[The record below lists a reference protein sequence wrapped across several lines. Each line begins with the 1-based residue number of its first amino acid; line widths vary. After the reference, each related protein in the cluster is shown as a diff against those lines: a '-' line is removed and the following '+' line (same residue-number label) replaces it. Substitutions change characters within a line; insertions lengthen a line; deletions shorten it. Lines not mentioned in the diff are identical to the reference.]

1 MSSNRAGASVRGWRT
16 ALVLATGVLVAAS
29 TAQAEQRLIAGGYAG
44 NTGVLAGSG
53 FEVGELVSRFEPGR
67 ALADRRQSAGGLSLD
82 LDDAGAF
89 VSYFTPR
96 LGGVRVG
103 FGRTGLPTLDGD
115 GRQVGFGVD
124 YRHSIAGL
132 EVGLGTGG
140 GIDVR
145 RSDGGPRRADS
156 ELRTSFVVG
165 GMLTVPDFGYGP
177 VSARLA
183 YGVESGAQG
192 TPSSSLSLSADM
204 AVRPGVAVTG
214 RVQHTEELDRAGSG
228 VTQGDTRGLFGLRLR
243 F

>member
-1 MSSNRAGASVRGWRT
+1 MRGWRT
-16 ALVLATGVLVAAS
+16 ALVLATGVLAAAG
-29 TAQAEQRLIAGGYAG
+29 TARAEQRLIAGGYAG
-44 NTGVLAGSG
+44 NTGVLAGSEL
-53 FEVGELVSRFEPGR
+53 EVGELVSRFEPGR
-67 ALADRRQSAGGLSLD
+67 GLAERRQGAGGFSLD
-82 LDDAGAF
+82 LDDDGAF

-96 LGGVRVG
+96 HGGVRVG
-103 FGRTGLPTLDGD
+103 FGRTGLPTLDG
-115 GRQVGFGVD
+115 GPQVGFGVD

-145 RSDGGPRRADS
+145 RGDGPRRPDS

-183 YGVESGAQG
+183 YGVETGASA
-192 TPSSSLSLSADM
+192 PSSSLSLSADM
-204 AVRPGVAVTG
+204 TVRPGVAVTG
-214 RVQHTEELDRAGSG
+214 RVEHTEELDRAGSG
-228 VTQGDTRGLFGLRLR
+228 TTQGDTRGLFGLRLR